1 MQVRKD
7 LNFVTEEVSDKRRFL
22 VRFQDGCEQDM
33 TSIQLTVMTVD
44 RIHVTGECD
53 VPSIYTKPKETFDL
67 EKG

>member
-33 TSIQLTVMTVD
+33 TSNQLTVVTVD
-44 RIHVTGECD
+44 IIHVTGECD
-53 VPSIYTKPKETFDL
+53 VP
-67 EKG
+67 